1 MAEEFSAGNL
11 YLLFLLFKF
20 VTRETKEF
28 SAGNLYLLFLLFK
41 FVTCETKELFFFFQ
55 IQCASG
61 WHININR

>member
-1 MAEEFSAGNL
+1 MAEECSAGNLYLLFLLFKFVTLETKEFSAGNL

-20 VTRETKEF
+20 VTRETKE
-28 SAGNLYLLFLLFK
+28 L
-41 FVTCETKELFFFFQ
+41 FFFQ